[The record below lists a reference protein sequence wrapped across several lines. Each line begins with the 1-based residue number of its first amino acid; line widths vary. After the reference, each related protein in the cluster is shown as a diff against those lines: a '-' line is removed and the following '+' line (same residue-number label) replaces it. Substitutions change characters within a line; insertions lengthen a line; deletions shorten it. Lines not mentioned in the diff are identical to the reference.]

1 MNKNIYYA
9 IQDVNQSFLQLEFSV
24 KMMLYAEKG
33 LIDLEKFDTDLLI
46 LEQEND
52 FLYQPYF
59 MNKDFVILASQINV
73 SSAFGISAIVLNDAF
88 VQAKIDN
95 KPDSNLE
102 DDQIRT
108 FVYMVRCAFAHN
120 FAKPTWQI
128 KKCNQKRYILNF
140 KNSKLDINLS
150 GLDGKEFDYKQIGG
164 LTFWHNIKNRSI
176 EIIKNKTTKI
186 L

>member
-1 MNKNIYYA
+1 MNEDIIYA
-9 IQDVNQSFLQLEFSV
+9 IRDVEQSFLQLEFSV
-24 KMMLYAEKG
+24 KMMVYANRG
-33 LIDLEKFDTDLLI
+33 FIDLEKFDTDLLI

-59 MNKDFVILASQINV
+59 KDKDLIILASQINV
-73 SSAFGISAIVLNDAF
+73 ASALGISAIILNDAF
-88 VQAKIDN
+88 VQAKIEN

-120 FAKPTWQI
+120 FAKPTWKI
-128 KKCNQKRYILNF
+128 KKCNQKRYIFNF

-150 GLDGKEFDYKQIGG
+150 ELDGKEFDYKQIGG
-164 LTFWHNIKNRSI
+164 LTLWHNIKNRSVD
-176 EIIKNKTTKI
+176 IIKNKKNI